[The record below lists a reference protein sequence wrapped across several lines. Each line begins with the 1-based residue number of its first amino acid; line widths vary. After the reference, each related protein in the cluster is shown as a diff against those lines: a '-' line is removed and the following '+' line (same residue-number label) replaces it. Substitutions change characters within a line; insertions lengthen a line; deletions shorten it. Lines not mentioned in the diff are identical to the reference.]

1 MKYLALLS
9 SCNYNANVPQH
20 LSNEEMKGKALT
32 IQKVDENNLVVLVEN
47 DVYIKY
53 IENFLDDAT
62 KFEKVKIKKEV
73 FDFFNKP

>member
-1 MKYLALLS
+1 MK
-9 SCNYNANVPQH
+9 V
-20 LSNEEMKGKALT
+20 KALT